1 MFAPELETGLEIVA
15 RSLGIYITVLAL
27 LRVGGRR
34 EMAQATTTDI
44 VVMILIA
51 NGVQNAM
58 VGADSSWV
66 GGLLSAAT
74 LVSANYLVARLRWRF
89 PRIQRLVDGA
99 PTTIAE
105 NGRWI
110 DKALHSLQL
119 TQDDALA
126 LTGSE
131 VDTVEDLAWAT
142 VEPTGHIRYKTRRG
156 TVHRSTTK
164 VAT

>member
-1 MFAPELETGLEIVA
+1 
-15 RSLGIYITVLAL
+15 
-27 LRVGGRR
+27 
-34 EMAQATTTDI
+34 MAQATTTDL

-58 VGADSSWV
+58 VGPDSSWV

-89 PRIQRLVDGA
+89 PRFQRLVDGA
-99 PTTIAE
+99 PTTIADD
-105 NGRWI
+105 GHWI
-110 DKALHSLQL
+110 PEALRSLHL
-119 TQDDALA
+119 TPDDALA
-126 LTGSE
+126 LTGSDIDS
-131 VDTVEDLAWAT
+131 VDKLAWAT
-142 VEPTGHIRYKTRRG
+142 VEATGHIRYKTRRG